1 VKALRVSS
9 AFKKDLKRI
18 GRRAYGLSKLETIVG
33 LLRAGKTLLP
43 SAHAHPLK
51 GVWKNYWDCHI
62 EPDWLLIY
70 QVTDEE
76 IILARTGTHADL
88 FGR

>member
-1 VKALRVSS
+1 MKALRVSS

-18 GRRAYGLSKLETIVG
+18 GRRGLGLSKLETIVG
-33 LLRAGKTLLP
+33 LLRAEKTLPP

-51 GVWKNYWDCHI
+51 GAWKNYWDCHI

-70 QVTDEE
+70 RVTDEE
-76 IILARTGTHADL
+76 VVLARTGTHADL

>member
-1 VKALRVSS
+1 MKPLRVSS

-18 GRRAYGLSKLETIVG
+18 GRRGLVLSKLEAIVD
-33 LLRAGKTLLP
+33 LLRAGEKLP
-43 SAHAHPLK
+43 PSVHAHPLQ
-51 GVWKNYWDCHI
+51 GVWKTYWDCHI

-70 QVTDEE
+70 RVTDEE
-76 IILARTGTHADL
+76 IVLARTGTHADL